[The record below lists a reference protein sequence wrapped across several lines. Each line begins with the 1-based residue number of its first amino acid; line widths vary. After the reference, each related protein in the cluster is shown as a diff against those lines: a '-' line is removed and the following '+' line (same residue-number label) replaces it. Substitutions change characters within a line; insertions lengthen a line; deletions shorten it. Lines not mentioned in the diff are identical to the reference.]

1 MIWLLICATPFL
13 SRRWLDTIDTSSDK
27 SPLGYQIV
35 YKILPRTQ
43 KSGHKDSERRLDF
56 VVRQDLGTGRPIGVA
71 WQTFGYKGP
80 KFHDGFLYGEPTSN
94 LEMTGNF
101 IEEVSPSLTNSY
113 HYFPSLPPK
122 RILILVFTT

>member
-1 MIWLLICATPFL
+1 MLL
-13 SRRWLDTIDTSSDK
+13 SRGKIDTSSDK

-80 KFHDGFLYGEPTSN
+80 KFHDGFLYGKPNTN
-94 LEMTGNF
+94 LEMTG
-101 IEEVSPSLTNSY
+101 
-113 HYFPSLPPK
+113 
-122 RILILVFTT
+122 ILWVITDRGGSGLDPNRLR